1 MLNVRALSALTLLQ
15 VLCGVSVGKEDLNES
30 RKTRHASPGRFVVK
44 LHRQRV
50 PVEGDAEVMSYK
62 TIYFGTIYLGSP
74 IKQEFSVVFD
84 TGSGHVIVP
93 SIDCES
99 LTCRIHRQYNRR
111 ASLHAADIDYDGTL
125 VLPGQERD
133 QVNVA
138 FGTGEVTGQLAS
150 DRLCL
155 SNEPGE
161 IRDQDNCIQ
170 LRIVMAI
177 EMTHD
182 PFHAFAFDGVLGL
195 GLDGLT
201 LTPEFSFFGQML
213 AQGQVARSTFAVF
226 LAEGDDEQSEICIGG
241 HSQERLQSELM
252 WAPVA
257 LPELGYWQV
266 RINRVRVGNKTL
278 DLCNDGE
285 CRAVVDTGTSL
296 LAVPV
301 DFAEGLDEEL
311 TDSLRDPP
319 SSRERG
325 VDCRDVEG
333 ALLHFDLDGFTLTLT
348 AGDYARQA
356 VMRDE
361 SITESG
367 TRAAGQ
373 PQGTQCRPTLMPIEM
388 PAPIGPKLFI
398 WGEPVLRKY
407 YTVYDLAEKRIGFGL
422 AAHSLAVQA
431 LQAEH
436 GARSRGQGQLQEP
449 APAARRPLLKPLLL

>member
-1 MLNVRALSALTLLQ
+1 
-15 VLCGVSVGKEDLNES
+15 
-30 RKTRHASPGRFVVK
+30 
-44 LHRQRV
+44 
-50 PVEGDAEVMSYK
+50 
-62 TIYFGTIYLGSP
+62 
-74 IKQEFSVVFD
+74 
-84 TGSGHVIVP
+84 
-93 SIDCES
+93 
-99 LTCRIHRQYNRR
+99 
-111 ASLHAADIDYDGTL
+111 
-125 VLPGQERD
+125 
-133 QVNVA
+133 
-138 FGTGEVTGQLAS
+138 
-150 DRLCL
+150 
-155 SNEPGE
+155 
-161 IRDQDNCIQ
+161 
-170 LRIVMAI
+170 
-177 EMTHD
+177 
-182 PFHAFAFDGVLGL
+182 
-195 GLDGLT
+195 
-201 LTPEFSFFGQML
+201 
-213 AQGQVARSTFAVF
+213 
-226 LAEGDDEQSEICIGG
+226 
-241 HSQERLQSELM
+241 M